1 MQGQQQWLAAREGSI
16 PSNSQKTFVPEFF
29 LLLFSWQMPLL
40 CSWMLS
46 SRTTSTGQANAHK
59 VAAHQVCTF
68 LRDCLSIKELI
79 LLLQVGSTAQRMEP
93 RPRRLLLRERD
104 VLMVEPALAQFR
116 QRAEPRAPRGSAPRG
131 GSLSLCLCAPAT
143 ASQSEPLAG
152 LGHLLIAL
160 QLYGELKFSGT
171 GPGLCLILQ
180 TCKNFSIVL

>member
-1 MQGQQQWLAAREGSI
+1 MRPRGAQHHECHVCARAPLPPHQDVPGEEPSTVTSQMQGQQQWLAAREGNI

-79 LLLQVGSTAQRMEP
+79 LLLQVGSTAQRMKPPP
-93 RPRRLLLRERD
+93 RQLLLRERD
-104 VLMVEPALAQFR
+104 VLMVEPGLARLR
-116 QRAEPRAPRGSAPRG
+116 QRAEPRAPGGSAPVRREPARG
-131 GSLSLCLCAPAT
+131 SSAAAALGLCAPAT
-143 ASQSEPLAG
+143 AE
-152 LGHLLIAL
+152 
-160 QLYGELKFSGT
+160 
-171 GPGLCLILQ
+171 
-180 TCKNFSIVL
+180 